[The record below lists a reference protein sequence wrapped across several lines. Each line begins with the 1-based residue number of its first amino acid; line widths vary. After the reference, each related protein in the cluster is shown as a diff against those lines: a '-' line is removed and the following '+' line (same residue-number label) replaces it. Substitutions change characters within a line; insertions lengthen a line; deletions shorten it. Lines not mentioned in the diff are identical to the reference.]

1 MLVQEEAYMIKIYI
15 REEDRVEGKPLY
27 KKILEIVKE
36 KNLSG
41 VTIFKAIMGYGPSK
55 KVRAMSFIDL
65 GANLPILIEL
75 IETKEN
81 AEKFLSE
88 IDKLIQHGLVVML
101 PVKIVKYVA

>member
-1 MLVQEEAYMIKIYI
+1 MLVHEEAYMIKIYI

-27 KKILEIVKE
+27 KKILEVVKE

-55 KVRAMSFIDL
+55 KVRAMSFIDI
-65 GANLPILIEL
+65 GSNLPVLIEV

-81 AEKFLSE
+81 AEKFLAE
-88 IDKLIQHGLVVML
+88 IDHLVKHGLVVMF
-101 PVKIVKYVA
+101 PVKIAKYVP

>member
-1 MLVQEEAYMIKIYI
+1 MIKHEEAYMIKIYI

-55 KVRAMSFIDL
+55 KVRSLSFLDL
-65 GANLPILIEL
+65 GSNLPILIEI
-75 IETKEN
+75 IETKEK
-81 AEKFLSE
+81 AEEFLSE
-88 IDKLIQHGLVVML
+88 INSLIKHGLVIIL
-101 PVKIVKYVA
+101 PVKIVKYLP